1 MTSNE
6 LLALLPVLVLAA
18 TPVVVMIVLAFYRSH
33 RLTAELTLAG
43 LLLAFLALWPA
54 WQRAPL
60 QVTSLLIVDGYALFY
75 TGLIIAATFVVSILS
90 YGYLEGRVRKPDEY
104 YILLVLA
111 TLGAAVMVA
120 SRHFVSFFLGLEI
133 LSISLYTLVGYLR
146 RSPFGTEAGIKYLIL
161 TAAASAFLLLGL
173 ALMYAELGTMD
184 FAEMARRLAL
194 SGGASALMLS
204 GLGLLVVGIGFK
216 LALVPFHLWTPDVY
230 QGAPAPITAF
240 VATVSKGA
248 MFALL
253 MRFAVLTNLH
263 FQGSVFVLFAVL
275 AIASMFVGNLLA
287 LLQTNVKRM
296 LAYSSIA
303 HVGYLLVALLA
314 GSARGVTAATYYL
327 VAYFVMTLGAF
338 AVVTVLSTKEREADE
353 LEDYRG
359 LARRR
364 PWLAGAFT
372 AMLLSLAGIPL
383 TVGFLGKFYVL
394 MAGVDSFLWTLVLI
408 LMINSAIG
416 LFYYLRLAL
425 VLFAREPDEL
435 AAARA
440 AGEHVEPEPLVG
452 ETAAAARPAL
462 VAGPLPLAGGLAL
475 AGLTV
480 LLLLLGI
487 YPSPLIEI
495 IQRMIGTLS

>member
-1 MTSNE
+1 M
-6 LLALLPVLVLAA
+6 AIAPILVLAA
-18 TPVVVMIVLAFYRSH
+18 TPVLIMGVLAFCRNH
-33 RLTAELTLAG
+33 RFTAELALAG
-43 LLLAFLALWPA
+43 LLLAFAALWPA

-75 TGLIIAATFVVSILS
+75 TGLIIAATFVVAIIS
-90 YGYLEGRVRKPDEY
+90 YGYLEGRVSKPDEY
-104 YILLVLA
+104 YFLLLLA
-111 TLGAAVMVA
+111 ALGAAVMVS

-133 LSISLYTLVGYLR
+133 LSISLYTLIAYLR
-146 RSPFGTEAGIKYLIL
+146 RSAFGLEAGVKYLVL
-161 TAAASAFLLLGL
+161 AAAASAFLLLGL
-173 ALMYAELGTMD
+173 ALIYAELGTMD
-184 FAEMARRLAL
+184 FSEMARRLAL
-194 SGGASALMLS
+194 AGGYSPLLLA
-204 GLGLLVVGIGFK
+204 GLGLAVVGIGFK

-253 MRFAVLTNLH
+253 MRFAAQTHLH
-263 FQGSVFVLFAVL
+263 FEGQVFVLFAVL

-314 GSARGVTAATYYL
+314 GSERGVMAATYYL

-338 AVVTVLSTKEREADE
+338 AVVTVLSGKEREAEE
-353 LEDYRG
+353 LADYRG

-364 PWLAGAFT
+364 PWLAGVFAG
-372 AMLLSLAGIPL
+372 MLMSLAGIPL

-394 MAGVDSFLWTLVLI
+394 MAGVDALLWSLVII

-435 AAARA
+435 SAARA
-440 AGEHVEPEPLVG
+440 AGEHVELEPLVG
-452 ETAAAARPAL
+452 ESSVAAGPAM
-462 VAGPLPLAGGLAL
+462 VAGPLSVAGSLTLGGLAVL
-475 AGLTV
+475 V
-480 LLLLLGI
+480 LLLGV
-487 YPSPLIEI
+487 YPSPLIALIEK
-495 IQRMIGTLS
+495 MIGTMS